1 MGGMSGESGDVTRLL
16 RAVQAGES
24 GAVEQLYELVYV
36 ELRRMAGAKVARE
49 SPAGPQATSLVHEAY
64 LRLLGTSAGFENRAH
79 FFGAAAEAMRRILVD
94 QARERH
100 ARKRGAGH
108 AALPLEEGMAAGKP
122 LDVEIL
128 DVDRALSRL
137 EERDAQMARVV
148 KLRFFAGM
156 TVQEVAEALA
166 LSPRSVDRSWASA
179 RAWLQREIK
188 RG

>member
-1 MGGMSGESGDVTRLL
+1 MSHESGDVTRLL
-16 RAVQAGES
+16 RAAES
-24 GAVEQLYELVYV
+24 GDSEAVERLYELVYS
-36 ELRRMAGAKVARE
+36 ELRRIAGAKVAGE

-64 LRLLGTSAGFENRAH
+64 LRLLGSSAGFENRAH

-100 ARKRGAGH
+100 ARKRGAGQ
-108 AALPLEEGMAAGKP
+108 APLSLDDAMARGEP

-128 DVDRALSRL
+128 DVDRALARL
-137 EERDAQMARVV
+137 EERDPGMAQVV

-156 TVQEVAEALA
+156 TVQEVADALS
-166 LSPRSVDRSWASA
+166 LSPRSVDRTWASA